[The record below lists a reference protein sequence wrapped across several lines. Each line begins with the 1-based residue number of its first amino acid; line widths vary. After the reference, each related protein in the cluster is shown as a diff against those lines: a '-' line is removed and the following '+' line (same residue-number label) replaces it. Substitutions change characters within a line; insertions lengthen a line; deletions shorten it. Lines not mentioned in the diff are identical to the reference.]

1 MKLPWLR
8 PLRLAALNALG
19 RPLILLYHRVA
30 RADFD
35 PWALCV
41 SPRHFEQHLQVL
53 KQRKVVLS
61 LDELVD
67 GMRAGRAP
75 RHAVAITFDDGY
87 ADNLHCARPILEAY
101 DLPATFFLTMA
112 NITHQ
117 REYWWDELGRIV
129 VETPT
134 LPAEVTLVLEGRRK
148 RWRVP
153 SGRDART
160 EVYRMLWTRLRVLG
174 YEERER
180 CLDELAAWAGLDRAL
195 RDTHRPLRPDE
206 VIEFR
211 ESGRMSIGAH
221 TLTHPVLSELPA
233 ERQEE
238 EICGSRAELET
249 LLGRRVMTFSYPYGA
264 YGPGTAE
271 IVRRAGFTCACTTA
285 PGGLQRTPDLYRL
298 PRFVVEDCDGATFA
312 RRLAISRMAG
322 AR

>member
-1 MKLPWLR
+1 VKLPWLR

-19 RPLILLYHRVA
+19 RPLILLYHRIA
-30 RADFD
+30 PAGFD

-41 SPRHFEQHLQVL
+41 SPRHFEQHLHVL
-53 KQRKVVLS
+53 KQHKVVLS
-61 LDELVD
+61 LAELVE

-112 NITHQ
+112 NIIHQ

-129 VETPT
+129 METPT
-134 LPAEVTLVLEGRRK
+134 LPAEVTLAPEGHRERC
-148 RWRVP
+148 RAP
-153 SGRDART
+153 SGRDARAKL
-160 EVYRMLWTRLRVLG
+160 YRMLWTRLRVLG
-174 YEERER
+174 YEEREH
-180 CLDELAAWAGLDRAL
+180 CLDKLAAWAGLDRTP
-195 RDTHRPLRPDE
+195 RDTHRPLRTDE
-206 VIEFR
+206 VIELS

-238 EICGSRAELET
+238 EIRESKAAVEA
-249 LLGRRVMTFSYPYGA
+249 LLGQSVAAFSYPYGA

-271 IVRRAGFTCACTTA
+271 IVRRAGFACACATT
-285 PGGLQRTPDLYRL
+285 PGGLRRAPDLYRL
-298 PRFVVEDCDGATFA
+298 PRLTVEDCDGAAFA
-312 RRLAISRMAG
+312 RRLAMSG
-322 AR
+322 